1 MAESASASLWYLAL
15 GDGNGGEGLQRE
27 ERVDSIPLECENA
40 PVAGKKPLFWILF
53 DFVQFV
59 GPFWV

>member
-15 GDGNGGEGLQRE
+15 DDGNGGEGLQRE

-40 PVAGKKPLFWILF
+40 PAAGKKTAFLDIPLRK
-53 DFVQFV
+53 
-59 GPFWV
+59 